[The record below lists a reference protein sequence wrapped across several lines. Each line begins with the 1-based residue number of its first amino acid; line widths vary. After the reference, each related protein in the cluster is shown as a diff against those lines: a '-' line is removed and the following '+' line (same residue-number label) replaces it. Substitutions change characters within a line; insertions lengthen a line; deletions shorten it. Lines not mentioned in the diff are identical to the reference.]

1 MFLLNR
7 DHFHSRIKL
16 SKLHTLELGVESM
29 LKPIITLALLFL
41 TVGFTAPTFAE
52 EDATMHQ
59 VYLAAESGKFN
70 EAQSM
75 KDKVLRDHP
84 NSAKAHFVEAE
95 LLAKQGLFSNAGV
108 ELKTAEQLQPGLPFA
123 KPEALQK
130 LKSRI
135 SSASHGMIQ
144 PNINIAHQ
152 SIPSAVK
159 NWIPAVL
166 LILGIGLIVLLIG
179 FMSRRN
185 SKIIPSNSYA
195 GNAPGPNMPPVGAS
209 GAGSVMG
216 QPTTGGMGSGIMGNL
231 ATGAALGAGVVAG
244 ESLMHHFID
253 GDKNNVISELPHN
266 DTSPWNRS
274 SNMSGTDDMGGI
286 DFGIEDTSSWDD
298 DGASDEGDDW
308 N

>member
-135 SSASHGMIQ
+135 SSAS
-144 PNINIAHQ
+144 
-152 SIPSAVK
+152 S
-159 NWIPAVL
+159 W
-166 LILGIGLIVLLIG
+166 
-179 FMSRRN
+179 
-185 SKIIPSNSYA
+185 
-195 GNAPGPNMPPVGAS
+195 
-209 GAGSVMG
+209 
-216 QPTTGGMGSGIMGNL
+216 
-231 ATGAALGAGVVAG
+231 
-244 ESLMHHFID
+244 
-253 GDKNNVISELPHN
+253 N
-266 DTSPWNRS
+266 DTTQYKYRPPEHTVCR
-274 SNMSGTDDMGGI
+274 
-286 DFGIEDTSSWDD
+286 
-298 DGASDEGDDW
+298 
-308 N
+308 